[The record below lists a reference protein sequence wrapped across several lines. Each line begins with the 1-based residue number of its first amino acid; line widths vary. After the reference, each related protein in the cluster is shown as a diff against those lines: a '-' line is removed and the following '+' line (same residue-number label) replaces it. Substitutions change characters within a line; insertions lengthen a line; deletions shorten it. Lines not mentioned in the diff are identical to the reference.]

1 MKKEKEKPEIV
12 VYDGYD
18 VDEVMDL
25 SDDFEDEEPIAV
37 EEVAVRFERSKK
49 EQQ

>member
-1 MKKEKEKPEIV
+1 MQKDKEKPEVV

-25 SDDFEDEEPIAV
+25 SNDLEDEEPIAV